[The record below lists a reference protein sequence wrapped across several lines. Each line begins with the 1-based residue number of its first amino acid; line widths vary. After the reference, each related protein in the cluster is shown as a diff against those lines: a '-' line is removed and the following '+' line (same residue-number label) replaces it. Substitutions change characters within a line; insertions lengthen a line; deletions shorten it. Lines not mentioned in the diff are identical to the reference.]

1 MRQMIGSTWL
11 SSSRALVVMALA
23 TSPAVPGCAHPKAPP
38 PAAAAAPAPAT
49 SEKPAMNQPS
59 IIPWPTSA
67 TVNAAERFQITK
79 STVIEVSPGQPDL
92 QRIGKWIAELVAPA
106 LEASLPVRDGTGT
119 AASGVI
125 RLEIASGSPQGDEGY
140 QLTVSPTGIRIISS
154 TPAGVFY
161 GVQTLRQL
169 LPWSIEYRGP
179 RPFDVFVPSAQIS
192 DKPRFGW
199 RGAFLD
205 VSRHFFSVDEVKRYI
220 DLVAMYKFNRLHLHL
235 SDDQGWRIQIDSW
248 PNLATYGGSTEVK
261 GGPGGFYTKAQYAD
275 VVAYARDRFI
285 LVIPEIDMP
294 SHSNAAQ
301 ASYPELNCNGVAPPL
316 YTGID
321 VGFSNFCFD
330 KEITF
335 KFLDDVLGELAAM
348 TPGPYLHI
356 GGDEVKKMTP
366 AQYATFMERAQGIV
380 AKHGKT
386 VIAWDEIIHSKLLP
400 STVIQYWRPDA
411 SMAPPPGTKLILS
424 PANKIYL
431 DMKYDDN
438 AVLGLNWAG
447 NVDVNV
453 PYDWDPATHLK
464 VPESDIMGIETAIWS
479 ETPDNIRDL
488 EFMLFPRVAV
498 VAEVAWTAQPARH
511 WDDFRARLGGQAR
524 RWSALGINA
533 YWSPKIDWQR

>member
-11 SSSRALVVMALA
+11 SPSRALVVMALA
-23 TSPAVPGCAHPKAPP
+23 TSPAVAGCAHPKAPP

-179 RPFDVFVPSAQIS
+179 RPFDVFVPFAQIS

-235 SDDQGWRIQIDSW
+235 SDDQGWRIQIDS
-248 PNLATYGGSTEVK
+248 
-261 GGPGGFYTKAQYAD
+261 
-275 VVAYARDRFI
+275 
-285 LVIPEIDMP
+285 
-294 SHSNAAQ
+294 
-301 ASYPELNCNGVAPPL
+301 
-316 YTGID
+316 
-321 VGFSNFCFD
+321 
-330 KEITF
+330 
-335 KFLDDVLGELAAM
+335 
-348 TPGPYLHI
+348 
-356 GGDEVKKMTP
+356 
-366 AQYATFMERAQGIV
+366 
-380 AKHGKT
+380 
-386 VIAWDEIIHSKLLP
+386 
-400 STVIQYWRPDA
+400 
-411 SMAPPPGTKLILS
+411 
-424 PANKIYL
+424 
-431 DMKYDDN
+431 
-438 AVLGLNWAG
+438 
-447 NVDVNV
+447 
-453 PYDWDPATHLK
+453 
-464 VPESDIMGIETAIWS
+464 
-479 ETPDNIRDL
+479 
-488 EFMLFPRVAV
+488 
-498 VAEVAWTAQPARH
+498 
-511 WDDFRARLGGQAR
+511 
-524 RWSALGINA
+524 
-533 YWSPKIDWQR
+533 

>member
-1 MRQMIGSTWL
+1 MRQTLLAVWHDGSTSL
-11 SSSRALVVMALA
+11 SASVLA
-23 TSPAVPGCAHPKAPP
+23 ITIAAAGCAHSKAAPP
-38 PAAAAAPAPAT
+38 AGAAPSRTAT
-49 SEKPAMNQPS
+49 PAMIQPS
-59 IIPWPTSA
+59 LIPWPTSV
-67 TVNAAERFQITK
+67 TVSPTERFPITK
-79 STVIEVSPGQPDL
+79 DTVIEVSPGQPDL
-92 QRIGKWIAELVAPA
+92 RRIATALADLVQPA
-106 LEASLPVRDGTGT
+106 LEATLDVRESA
-119 AASGVI
+119 AASAPGAI
-125 RLEIASGSPQGDEGY
+125 RLEIAAGGSQGEEGY
-140 QLTVSPTGIRIISS
+140 ELTIAPTGIRIAAA

-179 RPFDVFVPSAQIS
+179 RPFDVSVPTGHIL
-192 DKPRFGW
+192 DKPRFSW

-205 VSRHFFSVDEVKRYI
+205 VSRHFFSVSEVKRYI
-220 DLVAMYKFNRLHLHL
+220 DLVAMYKINRLHLHL

-248 PNLATYGGSTEVK
+248 PNLTTHGGSTEVK
-261 GGPGGFYTKAQYAD
+261 GGPGGFYTKQQYAELL
-275 VVAYARDRFI
+275 AYARDRYI

-294 SHSNAAQ
+294 SHCNAAL

-316 YTGID
+316 YTGIE

-330 KEITF
+330 KDITF

-366 AQYATFMERAQGIV
+366 AQYAAFMERAQGIV

-464 VPESDIMGIETAIWS
+464 VPESDILGVEAAVWS
-479 ETPDNIRDL
+479 ETPDTIRDV
-488 EFMLFPRVAV
+488 EFLLFPRLPA
-498 VAEVAWTAQPARH
+498 VAEVAWTAQSARA
-511 WDDFRARLGGQAR
+511 WADFRVRLGAQAR